1 MSDVGVI
8 SHLSPVRADGGA
20 VFRTVVECLR
30 DPFLGAGV
38 AGWKRWTLFRSAV
51 LVRDAAVDDLESLRT
66 IFGTDSGPE
75 LDEKPGEGACAI
87 ASIAADPDQR
97 LVVAGH
103 DGRVVGAAHL
113 VRAPLSPLQSA
124 MAVHVAHL
132 HVLEGSRRR
141 GVGTALIEAAVS
153 WAEEKDTDHVLVAA
167 SVELAGRQPVPGPAR
182 PDAAR
187 GGAGRLGHDP
197 AGEAARR
204 PAAGLPA
211 ATTGTSAPSGRS
223 WRAAARCAG
232 RRSRRPS
239 EPSETA
245 D

>member
-1 MSDVGVI
+1 M
-8 SHLSPVRADGGA
+8 
-20 VFRTVVECLR
+20 
-30 DPFLGAGV
+30 
-38 AGWKRWTLFRSAV
+38 FRSAV

-167 SVELAGRQPVPGPAR
+167 SVSSRDANRFLA
-182 PDAAR
+182 
-187 GGAGRLGHDP
+187 RLGLTQLAVVRAASVTTLRAKLPVDP
-197 AGEAARR
+197 PPVCHGDNRHQRTVGQILARR
-204 PAAGLPA
+204 
-211 ATTGTSAPSGRS
+211 RS
-223 WRAAARCAG
+223 MRRAAQSKAL
-232 RRSRRPS
+232 
-239 EPSETA
+239 
-245 D
+245 